1 MERGCLNHFVNGHV
15 LLFHVLAGLDEYH
28 ERGHRDSGHKINQ
41 LVPLKDDDRKDQ
53 QDVEGGEN
61 ESHAAPLAQ

>member
-1 MERGCLNHFVNGHV
+1 VERGCLNHFVNSHV

-41 LVPLKDDDRKDQ
+41 IV
-53 QDVEGGEN
+53 
-61 ESHAAPLAQ
+61 AARTRAMRRHLRNDFSAA